1 MTQKSGISKKTLMGL
16 ICAVGALLVC
26 LVTAL
31 VSALAAENCTVNSIK
46 EQDESLESFYMNLVG
61 GERNA

>member
-31 VSALAAENCTVNSIK
+31 VVV
-46 EQDESLESFYMNLVG
+46 YLV
-61 GERNA
+61 R